1 MGAGRTELAMSI
13 FGRSYG
19 TDISGELRMN
29 GKPIQVRNVPEAI
42 RNGIAYVSEDRRMY
56 TG

>member
-19 TDISGELRMN
+19 KYESARSSRTAGGRLKDVQS
-29 GKPIQVRNVPEAI
+29 AI
-42 RNGIAYVSEDRRMY
+42 DHGSP
-56 TG
+56 T